1 MSFWSRLRPQVR
13 VDPDAQPPVPERH
26 RYTTDDYAAWLSQSF
41 GWGTFGFQGSQY
53 PLGVQMTQPGSKTES
68 IGDNFGGFVSHG
80 LRGNGIVWTC
90 ESIRVEVFAQA
101 RFKFRRLVRGK
112 PGDLFGTGAL
122 RVLEKPGLLAEAVL
136 DVDMAGNYFGCL
148 AEGELV
154 RLRPDWVDIALEPVL
169 VGGRLVGY
177 KKLGYFYY
185 ENGHRS
191 RDSAVVLRPQDVV
204 HWMVK
209 PDPAACYRGMS
220 WLTPLVR
227 EVLGDTSFTRHKSNF
242 VDNAATPNMVVKLPP
257 MSREQFDL
265 FKEQMDEGHQG
276 PQMAGQTLYIGGGAD
291 TSVVGT
297 NFQQMDFKVVQGAG
311 ESRIAAAAG
320 VGAVIAQFS
329 EGMQGSSL
337 NAGNFNAARRR
348 FADITMRYLWQTACE
363 AFSIVIPVPSDAEL
377 WYDAGDI
384 PFLQEDA
391 LDAANITNV
400 QAATIANLV
409 KEGFTADSAKAAVV
423 AGDMTLLK
431 HTGLLSV
438 QLQPPGATV
447 SPSNGSQPPVEAVAS
462 NGGP

>member
-1 MSFWSRLRPQVR
+1 MRWPRLPVR
-13 VDPDAQPPVPERH
+13 VDPDALPERR
-26 RYTTDDYAAWLSQSF
+26 RYTTDDYASWLSQSF
-41 GWGTFGFQGSQY
+41 GWGSFGFGGHQY

-68 IGDNFGGFVSHG
+68 IGTNFGGFVSHG
-80 LRGNGIVWTC
+80 LKGNGIVWTC

-101 RFKFRRLVRGK
+101 RFKYRRFNNGK
-112 PGDLFGTGAL
+112 PGDLFGSSAL
-122 RVLEKPGLLAEAVL
+122 RVLEKSGLLAEAVL

-154 RLRPDWVDIALEPVL
+154 RLRPDWVDILLDPIFVN
-169 VGGRLVGY
+169 GRPIGFR
-177 KKLGYFYY
+177 KFGYFYY
-185 ENGHRS
+185 ENGT
-191 RDSAVVLRPQDVV
+191 RDSKPVVLRPADVV

-242 VDNAATPNMVVKLPP
+242 VDNAATPNMVVKLPV

-276 PQMAGQTLYIGGGAD
+276 PQQAGKTLYIGGGAD

-297 NFQQMDFKVVQGAG
+297 NFQQLDFKVVQGAG

-337 NAGNFNAARRR
+337 NAGNFTAARRR

-363 AFSIVIPVPSDAEL
+363 AFSSAVPVPSDAEL

-391 LDAANITNV
+391 LDAANITQV

-423 AGDMTLLK
+423 AGDMSLLK

-438 QLQPPGATV
+438 QLQPPGSAAPPT
-447 SPSNGSQPPVEAVAS
+447 NGSQPALAAAAS